1 MLQKHAMKSHVV
13 IAISLLCFFWSG
25 LFVSAKDQPVQVV
38 LWPDTGNAVLRFS
51 FGKFKEIA
59 SVGNRRSYLV
69 DTTAE
74 NLWGK
79 VIPSASF
86 SIYLFDKNKTRIAE
100 GYISLNNVGVGETVK
115 FQTAMDASG
124 VPVSLGLAAR
134 DLPVGMGPPAAA
146 RKLSVTVNSVPQ
158 GALLKLDG
166 QEVGTTPKIVQ
177 VGAGKHRLEFSK
189 EGFNPGAFPLEIG
202 PDDASGGSVSYE
214 LGTSVH
220 DTLELRDGTVISG
233 DIESVSATQV
243 TIRMAGKDT
252 AYPRNQV
259 KRVLFVERESSEEAL
274 KPAAPVDT
282 APKP

>member
-13 IAISLLCFFWSG
+13 IAISLLCFFLSG
-25 LFVSAKDQPVQVV
+25 VLVSAKDQPAQVV
-38 LWPDTGNAVLRFS
+38 LWPDTGTAVLRFS

-79 VIPSASF
+79 VIPRASF
-86 SIYLFDKNKTRIAE
+86 SIYLFDKNKARIAE

-134 DLPVGMGPPAAA
+134 DLPSGMGPPAAA

-166 QEVGTTPKIVQ
+166 EEVGTTPKIVQ

-189 EGFNPGAFPLEIG
+189 EGFNPGTFPLEIG

-220 DTLELRDGTVISG
+220 DTVELRDGTVISG
-233 DIESVSATQV
+233 DVESVSATQV

-252 AYPRNQV
+252 TYPRNQV

-274 KPAAPVDT
+274 KPASPADPP
-282 APKP
+282 PKP

>member
-1 MLQKHAMKSHVV
+1 MLEKPAMKSRIYRH
-13 IAISLLCFFWSG
+13 IFFLFFLL
-25 LFVSAKDQPVQVV
+25 LVALVSAKDQPAQVM
-38 LWPDTGNAVLRFS
+38 LWPDTGTAVLRFT

-59 SVGNRRSYLV
+59 SVGNRRSYIV

-86 SIYLFDKNKTRIAE
+86 SIYLFDKNKARIAE

-124 VPVSLGLAAR
+124 VPVSLALAAR
-134 DLPVGMGPPAAA
+134 DLPAGMGPPPAA
-146 RKLSVTVNSVPQ
+146 RKVSVTVNSVPQ
-158 GALLKLDG
+158 GALVKLDG

-177 VGAGKHRLEFSK
+177 VGTGKHRLEFSK
-189 EGFNPGAFPLEIG
+189 EGFNPGTFPLEIG

-220 DTLELRDGTVISG
+220 DTVELRDGTVING
-233 DIESVSATQV
+233 DVESVSATQLTV
-243 TIRMAGKDT
+243 RMGGKDT
-252 AYPRNQV
+252 IYPRNQV
-259 KRVLFVERESSEEAL
+259 KRILFVERESSEEAL
-274 KPAAPVDT
+274 RPGAQSDAS
-282 APKP
+282 PKQ

>member
-1 MLQKHAMKSHVV
+1 MKLPVRKPLSF
-13 IAISLLCFFWSG
+13 LCFLLAG
-25 LFVSAKDQPVQVV
+25 VLASAKDQPSQVV
-38 LWPDTGNAVLRFS
+38 LWPETGTAVLRFT

-59 SVGNRRSYLV
+59 SVGNRRSYMV

-79 VIPSASF
+79 VIPTASF
-86 SIYLFDKNKTRIAE
+86 SIYLFDKNKARIAE

-134 DLPVGMGPPAAA
+134 DLPAGMGPPAAA
-146 RKLSVTVNSVPQ
+146 KKVSVTVNSVPQ

-166 QEVGTTPKIVQ
+166 QEVGTTPKVVQ
-177 VGAGKHRLEFSK
+177 VGAGKHRLEFSR

-220 DTLELRDGTVISG
+220 DTVELRDGTVING
-233 DIESVSATQV
+233 DVESVSATEV
-243 TIRMAGKDT
+243 TVRIAGKN
-252 AYPRNQV
+252 AMYSRNQV
-259 KRVLFVERESSEEAL
+259 KRVSFVERESSDEVL
-274 KPAAPVDT
+274 RPATQGDAS
-282 APKP
+282 PKP